1 MPLFMI
7 GFIVIAAILRFA
19 ALAVSIRNEK
29 RLKEGGAV
37 EYGADTSTVL
47 ALVHIVFYL
56 AAIAE
61 GLWRAAPVSAV
72 TVTGIVIYTL
82 SMIALAWVL
91 KTLGRFWTVKIII
104 ARDHELVTNRF
115 FRMIRHPNYY
125 LNIIPELIGFAL
137 ALQAYAT
144 LIIGLPVYLVILRRR
159 IRQEEEAL
167 RAQFEAY

>member
-1 MPLFMI
+1 MPVFMI
-7 GFIVIAAILRFA
+7 GFIGIAAILRFA

-29 RLKEGGAV
+29 RLKQAGAV
-37 EYGADTSTVL
+37 EYGATTSTIL
-47 ALVHIVFYL
+47 ALVHIAYYL

-72 TVTGIVIYTL
+72 TVVGLVIYTL

-91 KTLGRFWTVKIII
+91 MTLGRFWTVKIII

-125 LNIIPELIGFAL
+125 LNMIPELIGFAL
-137 ALQAYAT
+137 ALQAYGT
-144 LIIGLPVYLVILRRR
+144 LIVGLPVYLVILRQR
-159 IRQEEEAL
+159 IRQEDEAM
-167 RAQFEAY
+167 RGRFTAY